1 MKCMNHLT
9 LEMITVFDTNSD
21 MWVTEHVHDGV
32 EARWEEEVRVVVE
45 VEEGDVW
52 ITSCMEGLL

>member
-32 EARWEEEVRVVVE
+32 EARWSGPGTKVCRDDGQV
-45 VEEGDVW
+45 
-52 ITSCMEGLL
+52 